1 MPVLSSAIFYAA
13 GSPLHITHFPLECLF
28 NFLDLPSSL
37 YKDVPIN
44 FKLIGRLHFEYA
56 DCVLLTYCAHYKR
69 PIIFA
74 GVCQDPLI
82 FQRFPPLRFKTQLLS
97 QENQGSINYNY

>member
-1 MPVLSSAIFYAA
+1 MQVLSTAIFHVAA
-13 GSPLHITHFPLECLF
+13 SSFHITHFPLECLF

-44 FKLIGRLHFEYA
+44 FKLIGCLHFKYA
-56 DCVLLTYCAHYKR
+56 DCILLTYCEHYKR
-69 PIIFA
+69 LIIFA
-74 GVCQDPLI
+74 GVRQDPLT
-82 FQRFPPLRFKTQLLS
+82 FQHFLPLRFKTQLFG